1 MKQKRFGAF
10 LMAAVLLLCAGSAQ
24 ALGNKMMG
32 NIKYG
37 VPVPY
42 ENLVYGYALNV
53 HARFDMYGDAVMEYY
68 LKQLDEEQDENDDYI
83 YDARVWRSPDAKYL
97 LEIQV
102 KEPTYETFAQEIEKA
117 PYYAEELLKRQE
129 DTQKQQVKQLHD
141 GILRDTPAGQ
151 MLEMA
156 ISYLTT
162 ADDDSTVPTTA
173 VYYDFYANGYEYVFI
188 LTSFNGTYEDT
199 QKLLDSIMQ
208 TVAIWQVAA

>member
-1 MKQKRFGAF
+1 MKRKRFAAF
-10 LMAAVLLLCAGSAQ
+10 LMAAMLLLCAGSAQ
-24 ALGNKMMG
+24 AVGNKLLG

-42 ENLVYGYALNV
+42 ENRVYGYSLDV
-53 HARFDMYGDAVMEYY
+53 YSRFDMFGDAVIAEQ
-68 LKQLDEEQDENDDYI
+68 LAQLDEEQDEIDDYI

-102 KEPTYETFAQEIEKA
+102 KKPTYETFAQEVQDQFTPE
-117 PYYAEELLKRQE
+117 
-129 DTQKQQVKQLHD
+129 QQFKQLHD

-156 ISYLTT
+156 VSYLTT

-199 QKLLDSIMQ
+199 QKLLDSMMQ
-208 TVAIWQVAA
+208 TVSIWQVGL

>member
-1 MKQKRFGAF
+1 MKRKRFAAF
-10 LMAAVLLLCAGSAQ
+10 LMAAMLLLCAGSAQ
-24 ALGNKMMG
+24 AVGNKLLG

-42 ENLVYGYALNV
+42 ENRVYGYSLDV
-53 HARFDMYGDAVMEYY
+53 YSRFDMFGDAMIAEQ
-68 LKQLDEEQDENDDYI
+68 LAQLDEEQDENDDYI

-102 KEPTYETFAQEIEKA
+102 KKPTYETFAQELENA
-117 PYYAEELLKRQE
+117 PRYAELMKDHYTPEEQF
-129 DTQKQQVKQLHD
+129 KQLHD

-156 ISYLTT
+156 VSYLTT

-188 LTSFNGTYEDT
+188 LISFNGTYEDT
-199 QKLLDSIMQ
+199 QKLLDSMMQ
-208 TVAIWQVAA
+208 TVSIWQVGL

>member
-1 MKQKRFGAF
+1 MKQKRFAAF

-83 YDARVWRSPDAKYL
+83 YDARVWRSPDSKYA
-97 LEIQV
+97 LEVHV
-102 KEPTYETFAQEIEKA
+102 KEPTYESFAQELENA
-117 PYYAEELLKRQE
+117 PRYAELAQDQFTPE
-129 DTQKQQVKQLHD
+129 QQFKQLHD

>member
-1 MKQKRFGAF
+1 MKRKRFAAF
-10 LMAAVLLLCAGSAQ
+10 LMAAMLLCAGSAQ
-24 ALGNKMMG
+24 AVGNKLLG

-42 ENLVYGYALNV
+42 ENRVYGYSLDV
-53 HARFDMYGDAVMEYY
+53 YSRFDMFGDAVIAEY
-68 LKQLDEEQDENDDYI
+68 LAQLDEKQNEDDDYI

-162 ADDDSTVPTTA
+162 AQDGSPVPTTA

-199 QKLLDSIMQ
+199 QKLLDSMMQ
-208 TVAIWQVAA
+208 TVSIWQVGL

>member
-1 MKQKRFGAF
+1 MKQKRFAAF

-68 LKQLDEEQDENDDYI
+68 LNQIDEAQSEDDDYI
-83 YDARVWRSPDAKYL
+83 YDARVWRSPDSKYA
-97 LEIQV
+97 LEVHV
-102 KEPTYETFAQEIEKA
+102 KEPTYESFAQELENA
-117 PYYAEELLKRQE
+117 PRYAELAQDQFTPE
-129 DTQKQQVKQLHD
+129 QQFKQLHD

>member
-1 MKQKRFGAF
+1 MKRKRFAAF
-10 LMAAVLLLCAGSAQ
+10 LMAAMLLLCAGSAQ
-24 ALGNKMMG
+24 AVGNKLLG

-42 ENLVYGYALNV
+42 ENRVYGYSLDV
-53 HARFDMYGDAVMEYY
+53 YSRFDMFGDAMIAEQ
-68 LKQLDEEQDENDDYI
+68 LAQLDEEQDEIDDYI

-156 ISYLTT
+156 RSYLTT
-162 ADDDSTVPTTA
+162 AQDGSTVPTTA

-199 QKLLDSIMQ
+199 QKLLDSMMQ
-208 TVAIWQVAA
+208 TVSIWQVGL

>member
-1 MKQKRFGAF
+1 MKRKRFAAF
-10 LMAAVLLLCAGSAQ
+10 LMAAMLLLCAGSAQ
-24 ALGNKMMG
+24 AVGNKLLG

-42 ENLVYGYALNV
+42 ENRVYGYSLDV
-53 HARFDMYGDAVMEYY
+53 YSRFDMFGDAVIAEY
-68 LKQLDEEQDENDDYI
+68 LAKLDEEQDENDDYI

-156 ISYLTT
+156 VSYLTM

-208 TVAIWQVAA
+208 TVSIWQVGL

>member
-1 MKQKRFGAF
+1 MKQKRFAAF

-68 LKQLDEEQDENDDYI
+68 LNQIDEAQSEDDDYI

-102 KEPTYETFAQEIEKA
+102 KKPTYETFAQEIENA
-117 PYYAEELLKRQE
+117 PRYAELMKDHYTPEEQF
-129 DTQKQQVKQLHD
+129 KQLHD

-156 ISYLTT
+156 VSYLTT

-188 LTSFNGTYEDT
+188 LISFNGTYEDT
-199 QKLLDSIMQ
+199 QKLLDSMMQ
-208 TVAIWQVAA
+208 TVSIWQVGL

>member
-1 MKQKRFGAF
+1 M
-10 LMAAVLLLCAGSAQ
+10 
-24 ALGNKMMG
+24 
-32 NIKYG
+32 
-37 VPVPY
+37 
-42 ENLVYGYALNV
+42 
-53 HARFDMYGDAVMEYY
+53 
-68 LKQLDEEQDENDDYI
+68 
-83 YDARVWRSPDAKYL
+83 

-162 ADDDSTVPTTA
+162 AQDGSTVPTTA

-199 QKLLDSIMQ
+199 QKLLDSMMQ
-208 TVAIWQVAA
+208 TVSIWQVGL

>member
-1 MKQKRFGAF
+1 MKRKRFAAF
-10 LMAAVLLLCAGSAQ
+10 LMAAMLLCAGSAQ
-24 ALGNKMMG
+24 AVGNKLLG

-42 ENLVYGYALNV
+42 ENRVYGYSLDV
-53 HARFDMYGDAVMEYY
+53 YSRFDMFGDAVIAEY
-68 LKQLDEEQDENDDYI
+68 LAQLDEKQNEDDDYI

-156 ISYLTT
+156 IADLTT
-162 ADDDSTVPTTA
+162 AQDGSPVPTTA
-173 VYYDFYANGYEYVFI
+173 VYYDFYANGYEYIFMMTALNDNAYDAV
-188 LTSFNGTYEDT
+188 
-199 QKLLDSIMQ
+199 QKLLDSMMQ
-208 TVAIWQVAA
+208 TVSIWQVGL

>member
-1 MKQKRFGAF
+1 MKRKRFAAF
-10 LMAAVLLLCAGSAQ
+10 LMAAMLLCAGSAQ
-24 ALGNKMMG
+24 AVGNKLLG

-42 ENLVYGYALNV
+42 ENRVYGYSLDIYS
-53 HARFDMYGDAVMEYY
+53 RFDMFGDAMIAEQ
-68 LKQLDEEQDENDDYI
+68 LAQLDEEQDEIDDYI

-199 QKLLDSIMQ
+199 QKLLDSMMQ

>member
-1 MKQKRFGAF
+1 MKRKRFAAF
-10 LMAAVLLLCAGSAQ
+10 LMAAMLLLCAGSAQ
-24 ALGNKMMG
+24 AVGNKLLG

-42 ENLVYGYALNV
+42 ENRVYGYSLDV
-53 HARFDMYGDAVMEYY
+53 YSRFDMYGDAVMEYY

-173 VYYDFYANGYEYVFI
+173 VYYDFYTNGYEYVFI

-199 QKLLDSIMQ
+199 QKLLDSMMQ
-208 TVAIWQVAA
+208 TVSIWQVGL

>member
-1 MKQKRFGAF
+1 MKRKRFAAF
-10 LMAAVLLLCAGSAQ
+10 LMAAMLLCAGSAQ
-24 ALGNKMMG
+24 AVGNKLLG

-42 ENLVYGYALNV
+42 ENRVYGYSLDV
-53 HARFDMYGDAVMEYY
+53 YSRFDMFGDAMIAEQ
-68 LKQLDEEQDENDDYI
+68 LAQLDEEQDEIDDYI

-162 ADDDSTVPTTA
+162 AQDGSTVPTTA

-199 QKLLDSIMQ
+199 QKLLDSMMQ
-208 TVAIWQVAA
+208 TVSIWQVGL